1 MQIQTDSCC
10 GLISTGRRSDFKTFR
25 MPNGSRR
32 KKASNLGADT
42 GDNEETNS
50 LNPSGVDHRFQDF
63 NPQMFLCG
71 GDGASE

>member
-1 MQIQTDSCC
+1 
-10 GLISTGRRSDFKTFR
+10 
-25 MPNGSRR
+25 MPNDSRR

-50 LNPSGVDHRFQDF
+50 LNPSGVDHSFQDF
-63 NPQMFLCG
+63 NPQIFLCV